1 MKTLVVYN
9 PKSGSANT
17 KALRAAFAEAGV
29 AATFTSIS
37 SRDLEGQ
44 IKLATTVVAAG
55 GDGTINAV
63 VTCLIDTKKRLGILP
78 LGTLNHFAKELD
90 IPLGINEAVRV
101 IAAGKV
107 RGVDVGEVNGHVFV
121 NNSSIGI
128 YPRSLRMREE
138 YEKSFGKW
146 PAAIWG
152 LLRSM
157 VHPRHYRVELRIN
170 DVAHTF
176 RTPFVF
182 IANNEYKRSRVEL
195 GTRRSLDA
203 GLLAIYAI
211 KTTHP
216 LKTAYALVRMFI
228 TKKYRTRDFAIHLTD
243 SCSIHARHHDQLRI
257 ACDGEVFKVD
267 TPLHYK
273 SKTRALNVIA
283 R

>member
-9 PKSGSANT
+9 PNSGSANT
-17 KALRAAFAEAGV
+17 KVLKTAFSEAGV
-29 AATFTSIS
+29 AAIFTPITSK
-37 SRDLEGQ
+37 DLEGQ
-44 IKLATTVVAAG
+44 IKRATTVVAAG

-63 VTCLIDTKKRLGILP
+63 ASRVIGTKKTLGILP
-78 LGTLNHFAKELD
+78 LGTLNHFAKELE
-90 IPLGINEAVRV
+90 IPLDINEAVRV
-101 IAAGKV
+101 ITAGRV
-107 RGVDVGEVNGHVFV
+107 RSVDVGEVNAHVFV

-146 PAAIWG
+146 PAAVWG

-157 VHPRHYRVELRIN
+157 VHPRHYWVELRIN
-170 DVAHTF
+170 NAMHTF

-182 IANNEYKRSRVEL
+182 IANNEYKRSGVEL
-195 GTRRSLDA
+195 GTRHSLDS
-203 GLLAIYAI
+203 GLLAIYVT

-216 LKTAYALVRMFI
+216 LKTAYALLRMFI
-228 TKKYRTRDFAIHLTD
+228 TKKYHTRDFSVHLTD
-243 SCSIHARHHDQLRI
+243 SCSIHTRHHDQLRI
-257 ACDGEVFKVD
+257 ACDGEVFKVN

-273 SKTRALNVIA
+273 SKTKALNVIT